1 MKTPL
6 ELERPLLPPPAKVI
20 LLYAADGLS
29 VWKDHY
35 NKAGRPRTSS
45 RSHWVPMF
53 RQLVE
58 TYEGLRILQK
68 LAETGMKAWGCK
80 PDAFVCTKAAFK
92 DIAFRA
98 LVINALENF
107 ADAAQ
112 EAHKIILQ
120 KPTPKPYPEEPEEA
134 PRPERHVPMPKPVK
148 APTPSEHQPI
158 PRRKRPSPGLG

>member
-6 ELERPLLPPPAKVI
+6 ELERPLLPPPVKII

-29 VWKDHY
+29 VWKDRY
-35 NKAGRPRTSS
+35 NKVGRPRTPS

-80 PDAFVCTKAAFK
+80 PDAFCCTRYAFK
-92 DIAFRA
+92 DVTFRS
-98 LVINALENF
+98 LVIAALENF
-107 ADAAQ
+107 AETAQ
-112 EAHKIILQ
+112 EQHKIHM
-120 KPTPKPYPEEPEEA
+120 PKPAPTAYPEEPEET
-134 PRPERHVPMPKPVK
+134 PRPEPKTPPIASK
-148 APTPSEHQPI
+148 PTPSK
-158 PRRKRPSPGLG
+158 PRQHPRISGPSLG